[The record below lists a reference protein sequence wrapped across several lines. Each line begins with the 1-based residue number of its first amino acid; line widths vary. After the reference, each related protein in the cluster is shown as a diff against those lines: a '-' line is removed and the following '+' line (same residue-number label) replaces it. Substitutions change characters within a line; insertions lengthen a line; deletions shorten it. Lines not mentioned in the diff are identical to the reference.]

1 LGEKIVWEIASNII
15 FGNGK
20 PSTTDVVPVDGYSP
34 VVIAEAI
41 TLVGHISLPQKG
53 YLTFGL
59 DPAWH

>member
-1 LGEKIVWEIASNII
+1 MWEVSSKLI

-20 PSTTDVVPVDGYSP
+20 PSTTDVAPVDGYSP

-41 TLVGHISLPQKG
+41 TLVGHISLPQKA

-59 DPAWH
+59 DPARH